1 MASLRV
7 SRVCGARARNWL
19 PENPGNW
26 TSKGANCRR
35 KLPSMR
41 KLHIVFAVALLS
53 LTPGFAAAAAAMHKV
68 VLEKAG
74 EGYRWKIVE
83 APVPAVGD
91 HQVLVRVHAVG
102 LNRGELSMLEPDKS
116 ADHTGMVPG
125 SDAAGEVVALG
136 RLVKGIRKG
145 ERVTNTYF
153 KNWTGG
159 PFSHQ
164 LEDNVRGWTA
174 DGVLADYIV
183 LDTTDVVPI
192 PDGLSYEEA
201 STLPTAAVT
210 AWNAVASQREPRPT
224 DIVLVQGTGGV
235 STFALQ
241 FAAAAGAHVI
251 VTSSSDEKLEKTK
264 SLGARDGINYKTQPA
279 WAERVMQLTQG
290 HGADLVVDVGGKS
303 TLDQSV
309 KCLADSGTL
318 AVVGGLS
325 GYDGNISAYGLLMR
339 AATAHAVFVGSRA
352 DYLSMLAFMKVHR
365 LRPLI
370 ERVYPLDQ
378 YEAALKLMADGQFT
392 GKIVLK
398 IT

>member
-1 MASLRV
+1 
-7 SRVCGARARNWL
+7 
-19 PENPGNW
+19 
-26 TSKGANCRR
+26 
-35 KLPSMR
+35 MR
-41 KLHIVFAVALLS
+41 KLRSVLAVALLS
-53 LTPGFAAAAAAMHKV
+53 LATGFASAATMHQV

-74 EGYRWKIVE
+74 KGYHWKIVE
-83 APVPAVGD
+83 APVPVFGD

-102 LNRGELSMLEPDKS
+102 LNRGELSLLEPDAA

-125 SDAAGEVVALG
+125 SDAAGEVVAVG

-153 KNWTGG
+153 KNWTDG
-159 PFSHQ
+159 PFSHH

-183 LDTTDVVPI
+183 LDATDVVPI
-192 PDGLSYEEA
+192 PDELSYEEA

-210 AWNAVASQREPRPT
+210 AWNAVAARREPRST
-224 DIVLVQGTGGV
+224 DVVLVQGTGGV

-241 FAAAAGAHVI
+241 FAAAAGARVI
-251 VTSSSDEKLEKTK
+251 VTSSSDEKLEKARA
-264 SLGARDGINYKTQPA
+264 LGARDGINYKTEPA

-309 KCLADSGTL
+309 KCLADNGTL
-318 AVVGGLS
+318 AIVGGLS
-325 GYDGNISAYGLLMR
+325 GYDGNISAYGLLMK
-339 AATAHAVFVGSRA
+339 AATAQAVFVGSRA
-352 DYLSMLAFMKVHR
+352 DYLRMLAFMKAHR
-365 LRPLI
+365 LHPLI
-370 ERVYPLDQ
+370 ERVYSLDD
-378 YEAALKLMADGQFT
+378 YEAALKQMADGRFT

-398 IT
+398 LT